1 MNIVDMM
8 MVALLIVE
16 RIESLDCGSGMRE
29 KRRDDREEGER
40 EGSE

>member
-16 RIESLDCGSGMRE
+16 QIKSLDCGSGMRE
-29 KRRDDREEGER
+29 KQRDDREEG
-40 EGSE
+40 SE